1 MPGIRSR
8 FAFCTG
14 TVDALR
20 GTAPEAM
27 AENLAGLL
35 NEAKGIAPTLFICP
49 PPLIY
54 DGPRECLS
62 RFAAL
67 ASDICGRLNIP
78 CVNIFDTLMSRSYV
92 ALLTDLIL
100 PGQEGIDLVASLLF
114 EQPEM
119 LTFLKAT
126 D

>member
-1 MPGIRSR
+1 MRPPFSS
-8 FAFCTG
+8 A
-14 TVDALR
+14 
-20 GTAPEAM
+20 
-27 AENLAGLL
+27 
-35 NEAKGIAPTLFICP
+35 P
-49 PPLIY
+49 PPLFD

-92 ALLTDLIL
+92 ALLTDHIH
-100 PGQEGIDLVASLLF
+100 PGPEGNELVASLLI